1 MSDDSGDERE
11 GGRGG
16 YSVSQLE
23 VVVGAGLYFS
33 LLCSLEKRLE
43 VRMGPNIWRRAIL
56 TLSPHTYTDN
66 VKTLIEKQ
74 QTILSKKYF
83 FKLREFSFQ

>member
-23 VVVGAGLYFS
+23 VVVGVVGAGLYFS
-33 LLCSLEKRLE
+33 LLCSLENRPE
-43 VRMGPNIWRRAIL
+43 VRMVPSIWSRAML
-56 TLSPHTYTDN
+56 TLRPHTYTMA
-66 VKTLIEKQ
+66 TSLE
-74 QTILSKKYF
+74 
-83 FKLREFSFQ
+83 

>member
-1 MSDDSGDERE
+1 MT
-11 GGRGG
+11 GGEDGGGGG

-43 VRMGPNIWRRAIL
+43 VRMVPSIWSRAML

-66 VKTLIEKQ
+66 VSGIQ
-74 QTILSKKYF
+74 KY
-83 FKLREFSFQ
+83 